1 MTSYAPLFAY
11 KNNTNWNPDLIYFDN
26 EKPFFTC
33 SYYVQKMFG
42 ESAGKYFYGNCVKF
56 DKGDN
61 SLIGQSVILNAD
73 KGEVYVKVCNCGI
86 FPRKATIDLSR
97 FGNFDA
103 TAERTVLSGNPDFE
117 NNYDRQ
123 LVKPKTDNMSVQKKM
138 TIDVPANSFTMI
150 KVTLK

>member
-1 MTSYAPLFAY
+1 MPTAAAPSPA
-11 KNNTNWNPDLIYFDN
+11 K
-26 EKPFFTC
+26 
-33 SYYVQKMFG
+33 S
-42 ESAGKYFYGNCVKF
+42 VKF

-86 FPRKATIDLSR
+86 FGRKATIDLSR
-97 FGNFDA
+97 FGNFEA

-123 LVKPKTDNMSVQKKM
+123 LVKPKTDNMNVQKKM

>member
-1 MTSYAPLFAY
+1 MMMSSQFL
-11 KNNTNWNPDLIYFDN
+11 
-26 EKPFFTC
+26 
-33 SYYVQKMFG
+33 YV
-42 ESAGKYFYGNCVKF
+42 
-56 DKGDN
+56 
-61 SLIGQSVILNAD
+61 LNAD

-86 FPRKATIDLSR
+86 FGRKATIDLSR
-97 FGNFDA
+97 FGNFET

-123 LVKPKTDNMSVQKKM
+123 LVKPKTDNMNVQKKM

>member
-1 MTSYAPLFAY
+1 MNKY
-11 KNNTNWNPDLIYFDN
+11 
-26 EKPFFTC
+26 EM
-33 SYYVQKMFG
+33 MFI
-42 ESAGKYFYGNCVKF
+42 VKA
-56 DKGDN
+56 
-61 SLIGQSVILNAD
+61 NAD
-73 KGEVYVKVCNCGI
+73 EKAVANTAKSLKDIITSMKGKIENEQ
-86 FPRKATIDLSR
+86 DLGSKELAYPIKKENVGYY
-97 FGNFDA
+97 FVVNFEA